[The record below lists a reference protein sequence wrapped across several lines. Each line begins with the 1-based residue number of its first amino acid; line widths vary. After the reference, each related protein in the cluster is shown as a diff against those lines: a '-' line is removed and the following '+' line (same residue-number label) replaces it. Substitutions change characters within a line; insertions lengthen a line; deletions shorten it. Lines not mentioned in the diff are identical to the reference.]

1 MALALEGIKVL
12 DVSQVAAVPMC
23 ARHLADFGA
32 DVIHIENPAT
42 GDSWRVFQAGVSGTG
57 TGSGAPSE
65 INYNWENFNRN
76 KKSVTIDLSHEGGR
90 DIVYRMVEKADV
102 FVTNLRLWEREKFGL
117 EYDTLS
123 RLNPRLIYGSL
134 TGWGKQGPDKNA
146 PAYDSLAYWAR
157 AGLGY
162 LYTVTGMSPAVD
174 GGAFGDNVAALGL
187 AFGIMTALY
196 VRERTGVGQ
205 EVDTSLFHTGIYQ
218 ISFFIAGALT
228 TGLDLAD
235 WRVPAEGEERMKR
248 REELLTELAA
258 AARPIRD
265 FFRESAPNPLVLP
278 YETKDDRW
286 LLLSI
291 LQPDRYWAKVC
302 QAIERADIEHD
313 PRFESFEPRVENHVA
328 LLHILDETFRSKTL
342 DEWKPRLAQAG
353 IPFAPY
359 QNFLETVNDPQ
370 AKANDFFIPVDHPS
384 YGRIEVISNPVSL
397 SKTPSSIRM
406 PAPEFSQHTEEVLLE
421 YGYTWEDIGQFK
433 EQGIIA

>member
-1 MALALEGIKVL
+1 MALALEGIKVV

-32 DVIHIENPAT
+32 DVIHVENPTT
-42 GDSWRVFQAGVSGTG
+42 GDSWRIFQAGVSGTG

-65 INYNWENFNRN
+65 INRN
-76 KKSVTIDLSHEGGR
+76 KKSVTIDLSREDGR
-90 DIVYRMVEKADV
+90 DIVYKMIEEADV
-102 FVTNLRLWEREKFGL
+102 FLTNLRLWERGKFGL

-123 RLNPRLIYGSL
+123 RLNPRLVYGSL
-134 TGWGKQGPDKNA
+134 TGWGKQGPDRNA

-162 LYTVTGMSPAVD
+162 LYAVPGMSPAVD

-187 AFGIMTALY
+187 AFGVMAALY
-196 VRERTGVGQ
+196 VRERTGMGQ

-235 WRVPAEGEERMKR
+235 WRVPSQDDARMKR
-248 REELLTELAA
+248 REELLAELAA
-258 AARPIRD
+258 ATRPIRD
-265 FFRESAPNPLVLP
+265 FVRESAPNPLVLP
-278 YETKDDRW
+278 YETKDGRW

-291 LQPDRYWAKVC
+291 LQPDRYWSRVC
-302 QAIERADIEHD
+302 QVIEREDLEHD
-313 PRFESFEPRVENHVA
+313 PRFETFEPRVENHAA

-342 DEWKPRLAQAG
+342 EEWKAPLAQSG

-359 QNFLETVNDPQ
+359 QSFLEAVSDPQ
-370 AKANDFFIPVDHPS
+370 ARANDFFVPVDHPS
-384 YGRIEVISNPVSL
+384 YGRIEVISSPVNL
-397 SKTPSSIRM
+397 SETPASIRL
-406 PAPEFSQHTEEVLLE
+406 PAPEFGQHTEEVLLE
-421 YGYTWEDIGQFK
+421 LGYTWEDIDQFK
-433 EQGIIA
+433 QQGTIA